1 MFEWEGLP
9 KSVDPRYLEMSIHEF
24 GYVGFYKDPKIGYL
38 AVQGTVSG
46 TMNHYNLPTHF
57 HAVAPQYQ
65 NTFPIY
71 NFSDMQDDHQGIV
84 IWNNDYHW
92 STLPSLKMFAIDLAE
107 LKNVIYVN
115 QNAQKTPW
123 IIVGNSNNLL
133 TTKNVYN
140 QIEEGG
146 LAIFLDDSF
155 DPNSIDVLQTNAPY
169 VVDKLN
175 DQKNAVWSEVM
186 TYLGIKNS
194 NIDKKE
200 RLITDEVNS
209 NDEQIESSSNIFLK
223 ARQEACE
230 KMNELYGLNVS
241 VKIRHDIQDELMQ
254 NFTPSTSNNEGD
266 T

>member
-1 MFEWEGLP
+1 
-9 KSVDPRYLEMSIHEF
+9 
-24 GYVGFYKDPKIGYL
+24 
-38 AVQGTVSG
+38 
-46 TMNHYNLPTHF
+46 
-57 HAVAPQYQ
+57 
-65 NTFPIY
+65 
-71 NFSDMQDDHQGIV
+71 
-84 IWNNDYHW
+84 
-92 STLPSLKMFAIDLAE
+92 
-107 LKNVIYVN
+107 
-115 QNAQKTPW
+115 
-123 IIVGNSNNLL
+123 
-133 TTKNVYN
+133 
-140 QIEEGG
+140 
-146 LAIFLDDSF
+146 
-155 DPNSIDVLQTNAPY
+155 
-169 VVDKLN
+169 
-175 DQKNAVWSEVM
+175 M